1 MKIMSIRPAPFG
13 AGNTVA
19 RFDVEL
25 DNGVKLFRLQ
35 LLKTRNGIRVYGP
48 KDEISH
54 AYSLPIELADQLA
67 ILAQQSMGAVANER
81 SRYTA

>member
-1 MKIMSIRPAPFG
+1 MKILQIRPVPKG

-25 DNGVKLFRLQ
+25 ENGVKLFRLQ
-35 LLKTRNGIRVYGP
+35 LVKTRNGTRVYGP
-48 KDEISH
+48 KDDVSH

-67 ILAQQSMGAVANER
+67 ILAQKSMGAVANV
-81 SRYTA
+81 RY

>member
-1 MKIMSIRPAPFG
+1 MKILQIKPAPYG

-19 RFDVEL
+19 RFDAEL

-35 LLKTRNGIRVYGP
+35 LVKTRNGIRVYGP

-67 ILAQQSMGAVANER
+67 ILAKQSMEAVADV
-81 SRYTA
+81 RY